1 MILISIFFAFS
12 LIGIIIGGIATL
24 ATLVFAVLSLV
35 AGKNE
40 KAAYWSIGFAISIS
54 IVIFSVVQLIE
65 RVEHKV
71 ISGVEWLK
79 KYENNLSTTS
89 NSQTDYS
96 KNERTNLLDSL
107 KTLVDTKYKNA
118 IPFSFYKNN
127 KEQLLDVNTD
137 TLPFIYP
144 YAFEYKN
151 YNFNLVDVC
160 QKERSLALVENIA
173 QVAYNGHFLLMKI
186 DKTNIELKNNEPEI
200 SYLLFDLK
208 MGTQK
213 QFLNAKKLIEEAS
226 AMGYSGNTEMMYIS
240 DMYQAWFA
248 NDHD

>member
-65 RVEHKV
+65 RVENKV

-79 KYENNLSTTS
+79 EHENNLSTIN
-89 NSQTDYS
+89 NSPTDYS
-96 KNERTNLLDSL
+96 KNERANLLDSL
-107 KTLVDTKYKNA
+107 KTLVDTKYKNT

-151 YNFNLVDVC
+151 YNFNLVDVS
-160 QKERSLALVENIA
+160 QKGRSLALVENIA
-173 QVAYNGHFLLMKI
+173 QVAYNGHFLLMKV
-186 DKTNIELKNNEPEI
+186 DKTNTELKNNEPEI
-200 SYLLFDLK
+200 FYLLFDLK
-208 MGTQK
+208 TGTQK
-213 QFLNAKKLIEEAS
+213 QFLNSKKLIEEAS